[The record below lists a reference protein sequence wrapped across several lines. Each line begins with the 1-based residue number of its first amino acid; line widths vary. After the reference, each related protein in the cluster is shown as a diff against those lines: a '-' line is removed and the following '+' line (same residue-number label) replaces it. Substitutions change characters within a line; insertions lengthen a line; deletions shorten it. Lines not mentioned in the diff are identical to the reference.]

1 MGNTHHMASEPEGN
15 GAKGA
20 GSGPIPAAMW
30 PGSLID
36 WDSEL
41 VAVELTVELPFW
53 LLIPSGD
60 INLKIDDCTIRAS
73 VINNGVQVS
82 LGNHENINQVVEFL
96 GSMEDVARASTS
108 LASLTKGARSRLTK
122 TLVTFNPSAHSSPVE
137 TLKSGKLPIIQAVK
151 YFQSLA
157 VAHLGFLNLLINS
170 YRRLSSDPFATEV
183 SAWDVPVWHLS
194 AEEFKSNIILFPYI
208 GFETHPYVGKI
219 PTLTDPAK
227 PAKGSPYIAVS
238 LEKIETISQVDLI
251 PGEVEILDGWSL
263 YYRGRHAA
271 SITSF
276 VTAIEVLLEARL
288 REVMRTLGKSPENV
302 EKSLITTRNNFMRRL
317 DEFCYLTNSRIPG
330 PYLHVLPTL
339 NGVRLREELKQT
351 RDQRHKI
358 LHEGQRLNRNLQRPM
373 MRVAETMT
381 WLFNWLAQVGGA
393 NRGVSRPSN
402 IYELVREGW
411 LFDFRLETTGV
422 RLLPDVAGV
431 VEGEDSGFVITSLD
445 PSSITEERFLRV
457 LGGNGRTSD
466 IEIFAQMA
474 FAKLGIKDVRDSP
487 PIADLP
493 LPHHDRYCIW
503 RAGKMSLVFLLDLQ
517 VTVEE
522 RDIEQIAAAVAAR
535 TRSGAPLSSVLV
547 IINDQNGMSFELRV
561 HETIPE
567 KCSAIAEACGMGLV
581 KAEDLA
587 RLALGSQNYGW
598 NSDVIMDDLLT
609 PGWNGG
615 VPARA
620 QKAGVVTE
628 YFAKPKAAI
637 IELNGDV
644 MVSIGDFMIF
654 RLRKRFYQL
663 EIPSMKQDDR
673 LVDQARVG
681 EIGVIVELGGDKLPL
696 GWDVYRIPKQGN
708 PFEPISN

>member
-1 MGNTHHMASEPEGN
+1 MASDPEGN
-15 GAKGA
+15 AA
-20 GSGPIPAAMW
+20 EEAEIGPIPNAMW

-36 WDSEL
+36 WNSEL

-53 LLIPSGD
+53 LLIPSGT
-60 INLKIDDCTIRAS
+60 INLTIDDYMILAGIVNTGIE
-73 VINNGVQVS
+73 VS
-82 LGNHENINQVVEFL
+82 LGNHQSINQEIEFL
-96 GSMEDVARASTS
+96 GSMEDVAKATIS
-108 LASLTKGARSRLTK
+108 LALLTRGARSRLTK
-122 TLVTFNPSAHSSPVE
+122 TLVTFNPTVHSSPVE
-137 TLKSGKLPIIQAVK
+137 TLKSGKHPIIQAVK

-183 SAWDVPVWHLS
+183 SAWDLPVWHLS
-194 AEEFKSNIILFPYI
+194 VDGFKSNIILFPYV
-208 GFETHPYVGKI
+208 GFETHPYVGKM
-219 PTLTDPAK
+219 PTFKGPAK
-227 PAKGSPYIAVS
+227 PSKGPPFIAAT
-238 LEKIETISQVDLI
+238 LEQIETISHLDLI

-288 REVMRTLGKSPENV
+288 KEVMRTLGVSPENV
-302 EKSLITTRNNFMRRL
+302 ENSLITTRNQFMRRL
-317 DEFCYLTNSRIPG
+317 DDFCYLTNSRVPG

-358 LHEGQRLNRNLQRPM
+358 LHEGQRLDRDLQRPM

-393 NRGVSRPSN
+393 NRGVKRPSN
-402 IYELVREGW
+402 IYEMVREGW
-411 LFDFRLETTGV
+411 LFDFRLEATGV
-422 RLLPDVAGV
+422 RLLPDVAGM
-431 VEGEDSGFVITSLD
+431 VESEDSGFVITSLD

-457 LGGNGRTSD
+457 LGGGDRTSD
-466 IEIFAQMA
+466 IELFALMA

-547 IINDQNGMSFELRV
+547 IINDQNGMAFEICV

-567 KCSAIAEACGMGLV
+567 KCRAIAEAYGIGLV

-587 RLALGSQNYGW
+587 LLALGSQKYGW
-598 NSDVIMDDLLT
+598 NADVIMDDILT

-615 VPARA
+615 VPAGA

-637 IELNGDV
+637 IELKGDV
-644 MVSIGDFMIF
+644 TVSVGDFLIF

-663 EIPSMKQDDR
+663 EIPSMQQDSR
-673 LVDQARVG
+673 PVEQARVG
-681 EIGVIVELGGDKLPL
+681 EIGVIVALDGDKLPL
-696 GWDVYRIPKQGN
+696 DWDVYWMPKHEK
-708 PFEPISN
+708 PAATISDAYTE